1 VIITPVDN
9 NMVEKTA
16 GKYLE
21 REKPHPHIQPEINNI
36 RNNRKSIDR
45 KNVSNSPTAKL
56 SIKKLIPANRSIR
69 LTNEGKNLNL
79 NE

>member
-1 VIITPVDN
+1 
-9 NMVEKTA
+9 MVENTA

-21 REKPHPHIQPEINNI
+21 RENPQPQIHPEMNNTL
-36 RNNRKSIDR
+36 NNRKSIDR
-45 KNVSNSPTAKL
+45 KNESNSPTAKL

-69 LTNEGKNLNL
+69 VMNAGTNLNL

>member
-1 VIITPVDN
+1 
-9 NMVEKTA
+9 MVEKRA

-21 REKPHPHIQPEINNI
+21 RENPHPHIHPEINNI

-45 KNVSNSPTAKL
+45 KNESNSPTAKL
-56 SIKKLIPANRSIR
+56 SIKKLTPANNSIK
-69 LTNEGKNLNL
+69 TTKAGKNLNR